1 MKLPTPPFVTPV
13 LETIELWNAKFP
25 FQHAAA
31 LAFYTLFSLAPLAL
45 ILVTIIGVVFGD
57 EAARGEITARAESL
71 IGRQAAEAVQE
82 AVRRSRL
89 EEAGLLPTLLG
100 IGALLFGATAVF
112 AQMQRS
118 LNQYWDVVPK
128 PSRSG
133 ILTFLM
139 TRLLSLGLVLAMGF
153 LLLIS
158 FVLSMAVTALVQYA
172 EHWLPVAPVIVAGVD
187 LVISLGITTL
197 LFGTIF
203 KVLPDVQIEWPYV
216 WRGAFLTAVLFAIG
230 QYLISWYLTTM
241 APASTYGAAGAL
253 VLVLFWVYY
262 SSLIIFF
269 GTAFTQVY
277 MLRQGQPVVPK
288 STAVRVSLEMLDEGD
303 AADDGPTAE
312 GAEGR

>member
-1 MKLPTPPFVTPV
+1 MKLPTPPFVRLV
-13 LETIELWNAKFP
+13 IETIELWNAKFP

-57 EAARGEITARAESL
+57 EAARGEITARVQSL

-100 IGALLFGATAVF
+100 AGALLFGATAVF

-118 LNQYWDVVPK
+118 LNQFWDVAPK

-139 TRLLSLGLVLAMGF
+139 TRLLSLGLVLAIGF

-172 EHWLPVAPVIVAGVD
+172 EHWLPVPPVIVAGVD

-216 WRGAFLTAVLFAIG
+216 WKGAFLTAVLFSIG
-230 QYLISWYLTTM
+230 QYLISWYLTTT

-262 SSLIIFF
+262 SSLIIFL
-269 GTAFTQVY
+269 GTAFTQIY
-277 MLRQGQPVVPK
+277 MQRRGQPVIPK
-288 STAVRVSLEMLDEGD
+288 PTAVRVRLEIREEDG
-303 AADDGPTAE
+303 AADDSSNVDRAD
-312 GAEGR
+312 GR